1 VTGRRRGRR
10 AYKKHRSPADTHAAE
25 VALRLE
31 AAYAGWVVIWS
42 PWRRM
47 FTAFGSCANERLI
60 IDDSSVERLR
70 AYMDQA
76 EGPQPFRRSD
86 SGRWLAIRSTT
97 CIRANSPAALR
108 DRVKRRLAETGDDL
122 GGEQA

>member
-1 VTGRRRGRR
+1 VTGRRRPRDR
-10 AYKKHRSPADTHAAE
+10 WAYAEHRLPADTHATE
-25 VALRLE
+25 VARRIE

-47 FTAFGSCANERLI
+47 FTAFGSCTNERLI

-70 AYMDQA
+70 ALMDQA
-76 EGPQPFRRSD
+76 ERPHAFCRSD
-86 SGRWLAIRSTT
+86 SERWLATGSDTGIRT
-97 CIRANSPAALR
+97 ASPAVP
-108 DRVKRRLAETGDDL
+108 RVLIKRRLAETGE

>member
-1 VTGRRRGRR
+1 M
-10 AYKKHRSPADTHAAE
+10 HAAE
-25 VALRLE
+25 VAIRLE

-70 AYMDQA
+70 ALMDQA
-76 EGPQPFRRSD
+76 EGPQGFRRFD
-86 SGRWLAIRSTT
+86 SGPWLGIRSDT
-97 CIRANSPAALR
+97 CIRANSPVAVR
-108 DRVKRRLAETGDDL
+108 DRVTRRLAETVE